1 MPDCLLFH
9 GASGSY
15 SSLMRKH
22 ISVLILLAYVCVGHC
37 QTARE
42 SSNDGAAA
50 QAPPTSETYN
60 DTLRSI
66 KKWVE
71 SEEDDDLARLVKIG
85 DVRTPD
91 LVAACHSSEDEI
103 ARAAFLAL
111 QLLGKSEC
119 ETCAES
125 ASQRRGDVALV
136 CLANISE
143 PDFERIELWLA
154 KKRTGAGY
162 DCGEDYEPLTP
173 MDDSVVYALIL
184 DGSSRSRSVLDNMLG
199 LERACV
205 TETTIIGE
213 ILEQAPSLIVA
224 AKQVGHNLRTQPDEL
239 ENSIRASAFFLPQE
253 YRKDSKVE
261 VIAQNRT
268 RNCILLE
275 VSYVCGRLCG
285 SGYYVV
291 LRKDGTD
298 WHYALIRM
306 AWIS

>member
-1 MPDCLLFH
+1 
-9 GASGSY
+9 
-15 SSLMRKH
+15 MRKH
-22 ISVLILLAYVCVGHC
+22 IPVLILVACIAH
-37 QTARE
+37 ARTLPE
-42 SSNDGAAA
+42 SSNNGARTQERTA
-50 QAPPTSETYN
+50 TSETYS

-71 SEEDDDLARLVKIG
+71 SEEDDDLARRLKIG

-103 ARAAFLAL
+103 AGAAFLAL

-119 ETCAES
+119 QTCANS
-125 ASQRRGDVALV
+125 ASQMRGGLAVV
-136 CLANISE
+136 CSANISE

-154 KKRTGAGY
+154 KKHTGTGY

-184 DGSSRSRSVLDNMLG
+184 DGSSRSRSVLDKMHAFEKACATGPTILG
-199 LERACV
+199 D
-205 TETTIIGE
+205 
-213 ILEQAPSLIVA
+213 ILEQAQSLIVA
-224 AKQVGHNLRTQPDEL
+224 AKQVGHNLRIEPDKL
-239 ENSIRASAFFLPQE
+239 ESSIHASAFFLPQK

-261 VIAQNRT
+261 VIAHNRT
-268 RNCILLE
+268 QDRILLE
-275 VSYVCGRLCG
+275 VSYHCGRLCG